1 MTPEELAS
9 AVAYVRLLI
18 GDTDNLN
25 YILSDVEVG
34 LFVTNSPADTRMA
47 AAAALDTIANVEALL
62 SKKIVTQDLST
73 DGPAVAKALRDGAA
87 LLRAQVRAEK
97 ADVEDA
103 YGFQVVDLQPAC
115 PRVPELTERLHSW

>member
-1 MTPEELAS
+1 MMTPEELAS

-62 SKKIVTQDLST
+62 SKKIVTQDRFNS
-73 DGPAVAKALRDGAA
+73 
-87 LLRAQVRAEK
+87 
-97 ADVEDA
+97 
-103 YGFQVVDLQPAC
+103 
-115 PRVPELTERLHSW
+115 HS